1 MTTFL
6 SWLRQL
12 NFDTLLDTLIIV
24 LASLLCITVHE
35 MSKRLH
41 ISRSAAYQLA
51 SAASFYPAF
60 RLGKRVLI
68 RVAELEKWLAE
79 QA

>member
-1 MTTFL
+1 M
-6 SWLRQL
+6 S
-12 NFDTLLDTLIIV
+12 
-24 LASLLCITVHE
+24 SELCITVHE

>member
-1 MTTFL
+1 MLSYPWFLVKTKTTQEVL
-6 SWLRQL
+6 SL
-12 NFDTLLDTLIIV
+12 TEM
-24 LASLLCITVHE
+24 CITVQE
-35 MSKRLH
+35 LSKRLH

>member
-1 MTTFL
+1 MTE
-6 SWLRQL
+6 
-12 NFDTLLDTLIIV
+12 
-24 LASLLCITVHE
+24 LCITVPE
-35 MSKRLH
+35 LGKRLH

-51 SAASFYPAF
+51 SAEGFYPAF

-68 RVAELEKWLAE
+68 RVGALEKWLAE

>member
-1 MTTFL
+1 MTEM
-6 SWLRQL
+6 
-12 NFDTLLDTLIIV
+12 
-24 LASLLCITVHE
+24 CITVQE
-35 MSKRLH
+35 LSKRLH
-41 ISRSAAYQLA
+41 ISRSAAYQLASAA

>member
-1 MTTFL
+1 M
-6 SWLRQL
+6 SE
-12 NFDTLLDTLIIV
+12 
-24 LASLLCITVHE
+24 LCITVHE